1 MESRSKVSSTGKA
14 VEIFGFTLTGTI
26 GFVLNV
32 IIVLAVLNIKR
43 PYICT
48 KISLHLGIS
57 NAIGSVLVIIIQG
70 FGDTWLIEH
79 SVCHL
84 FLVFKSFWCI
94 SAMLLTCFLVY
105 ESFFKTKSR
114 LKSLQKGEDVEK
126 AEENCL
132 NVRFTI
138 ILVWVSSCTVAFI
151 TFLLLTDSLNSTLCI
166 SYQHTRQDLARFY
179 YGFIVILPLSTIA
192 ILNIL
197 FKRLSINQK
206 KSVGI
211 YNQRPGKR
219 IIQRHLHY
227 TKSCFRLGQV
237 LQMMWLPHT
246 VYIFCLINWFVD
258 NISFHE
264 MAYHMLKLLQWFCY
278 LSSICQPI
286 ALIYT
291 NYQIKLVVLAKT
303 KAFWY
308 SSCCN
313 SKHTAPEDH
322 NQGSQL
328 SSDGIENNESS
339 TNCKAKPAEEI
350 SNATTNSERNIQNET
365 IMHSS
370 LSQNRE
376 TVTVHNEPA
385 MKITTS
391 QSFSR
396 NTNISSSDSEYGY
409 PASPDTDQDE
419 DMRSEWVLSDNDNLN
434 QITQQDAYI
443 EKENNVND
451 DDAEEKNMTVQN
463 AENMNQVL
471 DKEVITNKNENGH
484 IRNLNISQPNKSAKS
499 YQNESTVEIKEEI
512 APNEN
517 VSPFR
522 PERNIDKMFSME
534 LADDDSQYNSSV
546 SVQTSQC

>member
-1 MESRSKVSSTGKA
+1 MECRSQVSSTGKA

-32 IIVLAVLNIKR
+32 IIVLAVVSIKR

-48 KISLHLGIS
+48 QISLHLGIS
-57 NAIGSVLVIIIQG
+57 NAIGSVLVVILQG

-79 SVCHL
+79 NVCHL

-94 SAMLLTCFLVY
+94 SVMLLTCFLVY

-114 LKSLQKGEDVEK
+114 LNSLQKGEDIDK
-126 AEENCL
+126 ATENCL

-179 YGFIVILPLSTIA
+179 YGFIVILPLVTIA

-197 FKRLSINQK
+197 YKRLSINQK

-246 VYIFCLINWFVD
+246 FYMFCLINWFVD

-278 LSSICQPI
+278 SSSICQPL

-313 SKHTAPEDH
+313 LKHTVEDQH
-322 NQGSQL
+322 HL
-328 SSDGIENNESS
+328 SSDNMIKNSDTNYKVRTIDETDTSDTENN
-339 TNCKAKPAEEI
+339 T
-350 SNATTNSERNIQNET
+350 ERNIQNG
-365 IMHSS
+365 IVHLS
-370 LSQNRE
+370 LSQNRG
-376 TVTVHNEPA
+376 TLIFHNEA
-385 MKITTS
+385 HSTTPTMMNNTRS
-391 QSFSR
+391 QILSR
-396 NTNISSSDSEYGY
+396 NTDISSSDDSEYGY
-409 PASPDTDQDE
+409 PASPDNEEDE
-419 DMRSEWVLSDNDNLN
+419 NEVVPSERVLSEKNILKQNTACENQETVNNVKQEVNVKDVDTIISDNNNTLTNNGGNITNPIIIHSDNTTESFSN
-434 QITQQDAYI
+434 KHVK
-443 EKENNVND
+443 EKE
-451 DDAEEKNMTVQN
+451 
-463 AENMNQVL
+463 
-471 DKEVITNKNENGH
+471 IISTNK
-484 IRNLNISQPNKSAKS
+484 
-499 YQNESTVEIKEEI
+499 T
-512 APNEN
+512 

-534 LADDDSQYNSSV
+534 LADDISQHNSSV